1 MQIGIKQLNKKIEI
15 MKLSLFFWLLRLV
28 VAVILVQTLYFKFT
42 ASEESVYIFSALGI
56 EPYGRIG
63 TGIAELIAVILILIP
78 RTSLL
83 GAIMGCGIM
92 VGAVF
97 AHLFVLGIEVKNDG
111 GTLFIM
117 ALITFLCCLILV
129 FKDRTKLMNLL
140 N

>member
-1 MQIGIKQLNKKIEI
+1 